1 MHISHIV
8 KQDRIAVNILTTFL
22 STTFLCTNWIILLKM
37 KIKPL
42 RLLEEIQK
50 RRRKYKITDIC
61 MLVWL
66 YYSRRWQH
74 HM

>member
-8 KQDRIAVNILTTFL
+8 KQDRVALNILTTFL

-37 KIKPL
+37 KIKPV

-50 RRRKYKITDIC
+50 RR
-61 MLVWL
+61 L
-66 YYSRRWQH
+66 
-74 HM
+74 